1 MATRELDNIGEHIPM
16 QPLRQGFRDM
26 SPAFDKLGR
35 LGAKR
40 KLCHGANPILNMCAA
55 GAVVQSDPAGNK
67 KLHKA
72 KRYSKIDGLV
82 ALAMAL
88 GCIRL
93 DDLTQPSLPWDD
105 PDFKSAV

>member
-1 MATRELDNIGEHIPM
+1 MATRELDNIGVQIPM
-16 QPLRQGFRDM
+16 RPFRQGFRDM
-26 SPAFDKLGR
+26 SPAFDKLER
-35 LGAKR
+35 LVAKR
-40 KLCHGANPILNMCAA
+40 KLCQGANPILNMCAA

-88 GCIRL
+88 GCMRL
-93 DDLTQPSLPWDD
+93 DDLTQPSLPLDD
-105 PDFKSAV
+105 PDFKLAV